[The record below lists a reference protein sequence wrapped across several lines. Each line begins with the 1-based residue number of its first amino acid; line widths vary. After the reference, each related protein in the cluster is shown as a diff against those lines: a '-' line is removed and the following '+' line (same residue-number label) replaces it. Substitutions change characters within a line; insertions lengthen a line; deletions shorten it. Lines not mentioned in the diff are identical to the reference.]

1 MKNRIMLLLAV
12 MFFTMAYATDSTF
25 VQYKGTYIFPY
36 GSMIESVEI
45 SVADTVLMIKSSIGT
60 SRLDKIAN
68 DTFYLVA
75 YNGIVVFRRDS
86 LHHVNGIKIEAQ
98 SVLLEGD
105 KQEEKSSGSKFYY
118 IREDLSF
125 INEQLF
131 KKKN

>member
-1 MKNRIMLLLAV
+1 MKNSILITLAIMVFKLAD
-12 MFFTMAYATDSTF
+12 ATDSTF

-60 SRLDKIAN
+60 SRLDKMAN

-86 LHHVNGIKIEAQ
+86 LHNINGIKIDAQ

-118 IREDLSF
+118 NREDLSF